1 MARGRK
7 PKDPEEVVKFTKLI
21 VTLNE
26 EADADIKTFLDSLPP
41 REKSQ
46 WIRDAIRNEM
56 AGRKLI
62 TSRRKRN
69 YRKKV
74 EEVVEEPKVITPEND
89 ELNKLLDDFDFDI

>member
-7 PKDPEEVVKFTKLI
+7 PKNPDEVVKFTKLI

-26 EADADIKTFLDSLPP
+26 AADADIIRFLDSLPP

-56 AGRKLI
+56 DGRKLI
-62 TSRRKRN
+62 TSRRR
-69 YRKKV
+69 RKPRDKP
-74 EEVVEEPKVITPEND
+74 EVVEEPKPITPEND
-89 ELNKLLDDFDFDI
+89 ELNALLDEFDFDI

>member
-7 PKDPEEVVKFTKLI
+7 PKNPDEVVKFTKLI

-26 EADADIKTFLDSLPP
+26 AADADIIRFLDSLPP

-56 AGRKLI
+56 DGRKLI
-62 TSRRKRN
+62 TSRRR
-69 YRKKV
+69 RKPRDKAP
-74 EEVVEEPKVITPEND
+74 EVVEEPKPITPEND
-89 ELNKLLDDFDFDI
+89 ELNALLDEFDFDI

>member
-26 EADADIKTFLDSLPP
+26 EADADIKMFLDSLPP

-69 YRKKV
+69 YRKKA

-89 ELNKLLDDFDFDI
+89 EFNKFIEDFDFDI